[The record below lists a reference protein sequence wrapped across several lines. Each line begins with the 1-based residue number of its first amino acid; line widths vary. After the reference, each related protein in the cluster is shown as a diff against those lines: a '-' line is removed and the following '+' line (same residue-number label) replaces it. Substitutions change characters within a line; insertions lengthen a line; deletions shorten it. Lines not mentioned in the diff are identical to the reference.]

1 MKIPKLSQIATAF
14 AVMLISASPAFD
26 GTSARIQV
34 SATILPYVNFN
45 AIQHVATYH
54 VGSEELKRGFVEL
67 PNAITVNVRTNV
79 SGGVPV
85 IVDNWGVGSI
95 LVKESGT
102 MNFQGGSFT
111 LATAGYRPNSPISK
125 NFDSRIVLP
134 ADAREGVY
142 PLNITMTPA
151 I

>member
-1 MKIPKLSQIATAF
+1 VKVPKLSQFAIAF
-14 AVMLISASPAFD
+14 AVVLIGASPTFAA
-26 GTSARIQV
+26 TSARIQV
-34 SATILPYVNFN
+34 SATIIPFVNFN

-54 VGSEELKRGFVEL
+54 VASEDLKRGFVEL
-67 PNAITVNVRTNV
+67 PNAITVNIRTNV
-79 SGGVPV
+79 NGGVPV
-85 IVDNWGVGSI
+85 IVENCGGGKI

-102 MNFQGGSFT
+102 VNFQGSSFT
-111 LATAGYRPNSPISK
+111 LTTAGFRPNSLISK

-134 ADAREGVY
+134 AVAREGVY